1 MNAHALKLLLFEAHY
16 DFITVLNLIGWS
28 LLMQHMLTW
37 QNLAT
42 LVGKSTPD
50 ASDYEGTAL
59 PQITTQMLDTQLDPG
74 LNSAG

>member
-1 MNAHALKLLLFEAHY
+1 MILYSSQFHWLESVNTAHVDL
-16 DFITVLNLIGWS
+16 
-28 LLMQHMLTW
+28 

-42 LVGKSTPD
+42 LVGKSTPGV
-50 ASDYEGTAL
+50 SDYEGTAL

>member
-1 MNAHALKLLLFEAHY
+1 
-16 DFITVLNLIGWS
+16 
-28 LLMQHMLTW
+28 MQHMLTW

-50 ASDYEGTAL
+50 ASDYEVLAL